1 VTKPTRNELLHV
13 GHVDPQSRPSLIS
26 FCERV
31 EASHGHRI
39 LSDQL
44 RLDLQDASASQP
56 PVVAIAGNGNN
67 IASVAIATRSNDGW
81 TLEVVSEHD
90 HSFPPPREV
99 INTVVGGILQQ
110 LTPQS
115 DLRLTWWARAHDP
128 WVEHVASAL
137 GFSEHR
143 RLHQMR
149 LPLTHDVAI
158 EFRNSA
164 AVTRPFRL
172 NADEDAWLVVNNS
185 AFASHEEQGGWSRE
199 QLARRL
205 NAPWFEAEDVRL
217 HPIDGDVNA
226 FCWTKRHD
234 ASLHEP
240 ALGEI
245 YAIAVSPG
253 QAGKGLGKQMVMAG
267 FSHLADTGITIG
279 MLYVDADNAAA
290 MALYESIGLEVHHTD
305 RAYLW
310 TGRKSDG

>member
-1 VTKPTRNELLHV
+1 VTKPTHFDLLYV
-13 GHVDPQSRPSLIS
+13 GHVDSRNRPSLIS

-31 EASHGHRI
+31 EQSHGHRI

-44 RLDLQDASASQP
+44 RLDLQDTFASEP
-56 PVVAIAGNGNN
+56 PVVAIAGSGDV
-67 IASVAIATRSNDGW
+67 ITSVAIATRSNEGW

-99 INTVVGGILQQ
+99 TNTVVRGILQL
-110 LTPQS
+110 LTAQS
-115 DLRLTWWARAHDP
+115 NLRLTWWARAHDP
-128 WVEHVASAL
+128 WVEHLASGL

-149 LPLTHDVAI
+149 LPLTPDVAN

-164 AVTRPFRL
+164 ASTRAFRF
-172 NADEDAWLVVNNS
+172 NADEDAWLAVNNS

-217 HPIDGDVNA
+217 HPIDGKVNA
-226 FCWTKRHD
+226 FCWTKRHA

-240 ALGEI
+240 DLGEI
-245 YAIAVSPG
+245 YAIAVNPS

-279 MLYVDADNAAA
+279 MLYVDADNSAA
-290 MALYESIGLEVHHTD
+290 MALYESIGMEVHHTD

-310 TGRKSDG
+310 AGG